1 MVHVRFSILEWA
13 LHETIA
19 TEIRKHSTLA
29 MGCGPSSPAVSES
42 TVPDSKKRRQSVV
55 LPPPDIP
62 INLGSNV
69 KFQPPPN
76 SKIIVI
82 IGKCISQD
90 SLLAG
95 LCPRLA
101 CLASY

>member
-1 MVHVRFSILEWA
+1 MK
-13 LHETIA
+13 TIA
-19 TEIRKHSTLA
+19 TEIRKHFTSKT

-76 SKIIVI
+76 SKIVVI
-82 IGKCISQD
+82 IGKCIRKD
-90 SLLAG
+90 STSWTLTTEI
-95 LCPRLA
+95 
-101 CLASY
+101 